1 MNCSPE
7 DGELE
12 SLSLGSQSPCSC
24 LFHSIYHS
32 MPSNHQCLYL
42 CIAKFPHH
50 IVVGEYCAI
59 RPHLGTKEE
68 AAKTDGDREEEVS
81 EWQKVVSLAMWIS
94 LECPNLQER
103 VLNLYI
109 FSVSIF
115 LWKCYFLEPLWLKVK
130 QKEVSGGGWPYMSK
144 SLPQGRTLNFHRLG
158 DWQ

>member
-7 DGELE
+7 DGKLE

-24 LFHSIYHS
+24 LFHSIYHIMS
-32 MPSNHQCLYL
+32 SNHLCLYL

-50 IVVGEYCAI
+50 IIEGEYCAI

-68 AAKTDGDREEEVS
+68 AAKTDGYREEEVS

-144 SLPQGRTLNFHRLG
+144 SLPQGRTLNFHRLW